1 MKRTLRPDVIWV
13 NSGPDK
19 QALILA
25 REDSRGDLSF
35 RYLPIKRLTQD
46 ALGNFHFDKIAWQS
60 DLPLR
65 IFEDEHLVIPQGQ
78 DRAAWLSEW
87 HTDLEWLHA
96 LHLTKYSNGLVGVYE
111 DLARHKNPG
120 LALNEPNLSKA
131 EQLSRRF
138 TQRQRVLAE
147 ADLLV
152 VANNH
157 WNFDVRGFN
166 PGGNHGSFLR
176 VSTHST
182 FMLAGG
188 DKTQLPRGVV
198 IDEPYDSLSFM
209 PTMLALTGNLRDDK
223 TPVPVL
229 WGRGFRQF
237 PGRLVREVLPATPE
251 NQRIAVSGAS
261 PTH

>member
-1 MKRTLRPDVIWV
+1 MVFILRRSPGSAIC
-13 NSGPDK
+13 
-19 QALILA
+19 
-25 REDSRGDLSF
+25 
-35 RYLPIKRLTQD
+35 
-46 ALGNFHFDKIAWQS
+46 H
-60 DLPLR
+60 LR
-65 IFEDEHLVIPQGQ
+65 IFEDEQLIIPRGQ

-87 HTDLEWLHA
+87 HTDLEWLNA
-96 LHLTKYSNGLVGVYE
+96 LHLTKYSNGLVGLYE
-111 DLARHKNPG
+111 ELASHKNPRLDLDEAG
-120 LALNEPNLSKA
+120 ISHEEKLN
-131 EQLSRRF
+131 RRF
-138 TQRQRVLAE
+138 TQRQRNLAE

-198 IDEPYDSLSFM
+198 VDEPYDSLSFM

-223 TPVPVL
+223 TPLPVL
-229 WGRGFRQF
+229 WSKGFRRF
-237 PGRLVREVLPATPE
+237 PGRLVKEVLPATPGKDP
-251 NQRIAVSGAS
+251 IAVTGAS